1 MIPIFINHTVWCDI
15 NSFQIQVFLSA
26 SLHAFKNIFS
36 LLNWIGAHIVE
47 VLVSPL
53 PLPTPPPPQNLRYK
67 KPATFSGKLYRSVVN
82 SFSVCA
88 ILWSL
93 KEALDIDL
101 KVTLGVFKHIFS
113 SHALQEISNRKTL
126 KSQQAFTR
134 INFSF
139 KFILL
144 SELSI
149 PGMEKVESGKL
160 PLKNHVIVLRIM
172 IRGQSVT
179 LDELKHRSTAGVKY
193 QYTCLDIKL
202 YRSVVNSFSVCA
214 ILWSLKEA
222 LDIDLKVTLGVFK
235 HIFSSHAQNEI
246 SNRKTLKSQQAFT
259 RVNFSFKFILLSELS
274 ISGMEKDEC
283 GKLPLKKLIVLSHDT
298 RSISHYMSW
307 NIVRRQV

>member
-47 VLVSPL
+47 VLASL
-53 PLPTPPPPQNLRYK
+53 LTPPPYPPQNLRYK
-67 KPATFSGKLYRSVVN
+67 TPATFSGKLYRSVVN

-113 SHALQEISNRKTL
+113 PHALQEISNRKTL

-134 INFSF
+134 VNFSF

-144 SELSI
+144 PELSI
-149 PGMEKVESGKL
+149 SGMEKVESGKL

-179 LDELKHRSTAGVKY
+179 LD
-193 QYTCLDIKL
+193 
-202 YRSVVNSFSVCA
+202 
-214 ILWSLKEA
+214 
-222 LDIDLKVTLGVFK
+222 
-235 HIFSSHAQNEI
+235 
-246 SNRKTLKSQQAFT
+246 
-259 RVNFSFKFILLSELS
+259 
-274 ISGMEKDEC
+274 
-283 GKLPLKKLIVLSHDT
+283 
-298 RSISHYMSW
+298 
-307 NIVRRQV
+307 